1 MNRLLWGLALAIA
14 MLPHAQAQ
22 VIEFESNGLKYQ
34 TLTRSG
40 VTVMWA
46 PLPTVLHEYTIIQAA
61 VSNGS
66 GGPYVIR
73 PEDFSYV
80 RADGSV
86 VRAAAAN
93 RVVQMFYR
101 RG

>member
-1 MNRLLWGLALAIA
+1 MMRLLGGLAMAVALLAPA
-14 MLPHAQAQ
+14 RAQ
-22 VIEFESNGLKYQ
+22 VIEFESNGLKYR

-46 PLPTVLHEYTIIQAA
+46 YLPMQLHDYNVIQVA

-73 PEDFSYV
+73 PEDFSFV
-80 RADGSV
+80 RTDGRTVKASS
-86 VRAAAAN
+86 A
-93 RVVQMFYR
+93 
-101 RG
+101 GGS